1 MDFKSKRY
9 QEEEDPCDGLVVQLQ
24 REMSAAQ
31 RDTER
36 FYARLMEL
44 KREHAAHVR
53 SVAREYNSERYA
65 DSEPD
70 TEPRS
75 ILKTRQPG
83 RTTQV
88 QISHIIYVLRL
99 KLKYAALLSE
109 NSPMISIWRIF
120 LYYQTV

>member
-75 ILKTRQPG
+75 ILKTRQQG

-88 QISHIIYVLRL
+88 QISHKIYVLRL

>member
-1 MDFKSKRY
+1 MVSSPWISKVKVS

-88 QISHIIYVLRL
+88 RISHKIQNTETKMNVCCS
-99 KLKYAALLSE
+99 A
-109 NSPMISIWRIF
+109 F
-120 LYYQTV
+120 

>member
-1 MDFKSKRY
+1 MLSSEAFTVPFCPYCKPDLKLFVGFLFSSPWISKVY
-9 QEEEDPCDGLVVQLQ
+9 VSQEEEDACDGLVVQLQ

-88 QISHIIYVLRL
+88 RIVHKIY
-99 KLKYAALLSE
+99 
-109 NSPMISIWRIF
+109 
-120 LYYQTV
+120 

>member
-1 MDFKSKRY
+1 MDFKSIS

-88 QISHIIYVLRL
+88 RIVHKIY
-99 KLKYAALLSE
+99 
-109 NSPMISIWRIF
+109 
-120 LYYQTV
+120 

>member
-9 QEEEDPCDGLVVQLQ
+9 QEEEDPCGGLVVQLQ

>member
-1 MDFKSKRY
+1 M
-9 QEEEDPCDGLVVQLQ
+9 VQLQ

-88 QISHIIYVLRL
+88 QISHKIYVLRL

>member
-88 QISHIIYVLRL
+88 QISHKIYVLRL

>member
-9 QEEEDPCDGLVVQLQ
+9 QEVEDPCDGLVVQLQ

-88 QISHIIYVLRL
+88 QISHKIY
-99 KLKYAALLSE
+99 
-109 NSPMISIWRIF
+109 
-120 LYYQTV
+120 